1 LDSLKRVQVSN
12 RNTKRTTETRGKK
25 DGKKMKNREERK
37 GSNLEVLVDCD
48 SLYGAIM
55 HLFSLSWFLKMGKR
69 EPGWRGRSLGLER
82 VAETH
87 ESGTAKP
94 KVVQQVPTSEAQVTV
109 LVWVGR

>member
-1 LDSLKRVQVSN
+1 
-12 RNTKRTTETRGKK
+12 
-25 DGKKMKNREERK
+25 MKNREERK

-55 HLFSLSWFLKMGKR
+55 HLFSLLWFLEMGKR
-69 EPGWRGRSLGLER
+69 ESGWRGRSLGLDR
-82 VAETH
+82 AETH

-94 KVVQQVPTSEAQVTV
+94 KVVQQIPTSEPPITV